1 MTYVPAHTVRIMTI
15 EKGFLRYSWE
25 LKAGYW
31 KLSGGSDAA
40 QAVFEISV
48 DGMTYFEHDA
58 ENEDVK
64 VNNDVDY

>member
-1 MTYVPAHTVRIMTI
+1 M
-15 EKGFLRYSWE
+15 
-25 LKAGYW
+25 
-31 KLSGGSDAA
+31 SGGSDAA